1 MAVAC
6 KIMFLQ
12 NFLIFNFLQ
21 KFSFL
26 GDKSLILYDLIKMGD
41 PIRIVENLTQKS
53 IFSMSFDN
61 EDNVLAVSTEDYKI
75 LMYNLQSILNDD
87 LSLKVDNS
95 RENIQIDLISHY
107 TTKRT
112 TILVMK
118 FTLTNILLTLGR
130 FDDNDPKI
138 FM

>member
-6 KIMFLQ
+6 K
-12 NFLIFNFLQ
+12 NFFWKIIII
-21 KFSFL
+21 L

-61 EDNVLAVSTEDYKI
+61 EDNVLSVSTEDYKI

-87 LSLKVDNS
+87 FSLKVDNAK
-95 RENIQIDLISHY
+95 ENINIDLISQF
-107 TTKRT
+107 TTKKT

-118 FTLTNILLTLGR
+118 FTLTNVLLTLGR

-138 FM
+138 FMWKFKYKII

>member
-1 MAVAC
+1 LTAC
-6 KIMFLQ
+6 VSLIVERSWLLDVNIILYYFL
-12 NFLIFNFLQ
+12 
-21 KFSFL
+21 L

-53 IFSMSFDN
+53 IFSISFDN
-61 EDNVLAVSTEDYKI
+61 EDNLLTVSTEDYKI
-75 LMYNLQSILNDD
+75 LFYDLHSILNDD
-87 LSLKVDNS
+87 LSLKIDYKTDS
-95 RENIQIDLISHY
+95 KIDLLCQY
-107 TTKRT
+107 MTKKT

-118 FTLTNILLTLGR
+118 YTTSNILLTLGR

>member
-1 MAVAC
+1 
-6 KIMFLQ
+6 
-12 NFLIFNFLQ
+12 
-21 KFSFL
+21 
-26 GDKSLILYDLIKMGD
+26 MGD

-53 IFSMSFDN
+53 ILSLTFDN
-61 EDNVLAVSTEDYKI
+61 EDNFITVSTEEYKI
-75 LMYNLQSILNDD
+75 LFYDLHSILNDD

-95 RENIQIDLISHY
+95 KDSQIELMCSY
-107 TTKRT
+107 MTKKT

-118 FTLTNILLTLGR
+118 YTSTNVLLTLGR